1 MVDETIPIPTTRV
14 NPSKTG
20 FVTSCRSGLRCRS
33 RWSLADVG
41 APRIFESD
49 VAANE
54 RRPRVFGR
62 DLATEGCE
70 RASVFSPSV
79 GRLALVPAP
88 ATNGSGSSF
97 PRGSANPQSG
107 GPDRALRRIPSA
119 ATSRLSL
126 CQN

>member
-62 DLATEGCE
+62 DLATEGCARVCIFAVRWTACVSP
-70 RASVFSPSV
+70 RASDQRKRVFISARQREPAV
-79 GRLALVPAP
+79 GR
-88 ATNGSGSSF
+88 SR
-97 PRGSANPQSG
+97 PRLEANTV
-107 GPDRALRRIPSA
+107 RRDVA
-119 ATSRLSL
+119 A
-126 CQN
+126 